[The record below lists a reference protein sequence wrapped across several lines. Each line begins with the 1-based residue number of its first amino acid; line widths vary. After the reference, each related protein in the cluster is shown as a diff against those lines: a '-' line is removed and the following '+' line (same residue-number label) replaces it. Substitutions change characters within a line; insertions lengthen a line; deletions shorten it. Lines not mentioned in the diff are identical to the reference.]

1 MPEHCYVE
9 CRLYIVSFMMSI
21 TNKPFML
28 RIIMLTV
35 IMLSVI
41 MLSVIMLSVMA
52 PNNNL
57 QILEKE
63 PILPMCHYF

>member
-1 MPEHCYVE
+1 MPEHCYAD
-9 CRLYIVSFMMSI
+9 CRLYIVSFMMSVI
-21 TNKPFML
+21 DKPFML
-28 RIIMLTV
+28 RI